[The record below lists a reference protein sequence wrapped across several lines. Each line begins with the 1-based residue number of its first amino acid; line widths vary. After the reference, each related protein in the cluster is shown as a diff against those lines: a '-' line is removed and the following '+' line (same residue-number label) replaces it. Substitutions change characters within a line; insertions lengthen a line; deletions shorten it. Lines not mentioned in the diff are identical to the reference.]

1 MDFHNI
7 FVLIFLAGTFF
18 SLKMDPSCLE
28 ALRSVT
34 AVAQTHMSG
43 DLSVMFLPLDPE
55 ADTWPKLSQSDLLF
69 QLFKTDP
76 ELSGVLTLFPS

>member
-1 MDFHNI
+1 
-7 FVLIFLAGTFF
+7 
-18 SLKMDPSCLE
+18 
-28 ALRSVT
+28 
-34 AVAQTHMSG
+34 MSG